1 MRTLMLIP
9 CLAVLLAAQPPVAE
23 RVERGLR
30 GPVVL
35 EGQAPVRH
43 AIADRMAALKVPGV
57 SVAVVDEGA
66 LAWARAYGQTGEG
79 GPVTTDTLF
88 QAASLSKPVAAMVA
102 LRLVELGTLSL
113 DEDVNVK
120 LKTWKVPASE
130 SLAGE
135 SVTLRRLLSHT
146 AGLTVSGF
154 PGYAAGAA
162 VPTLTQLLDGVAP
175 ANTGAIRVDTR
186 PGTRWRYSGGGYQVM
201 QLLVEDVTGKPFAH
215 VAKQLLLD
223 PLGMAHSTFEQ
234 PLPPAMLARAAAGH
248 DGKGEVI
255 AGKRHTY
262 PEQAAAGL
270 WTTPSDYARVILE
283 MQRPRVLRQATV
295 DTMLTPVLNE
305 YALGFGVQAT
315 DGQASFSH
323 GGSNAGFRCVF
334 RGYRSRLQGAV
345 VMTNAAN
352 GARLGSE
359 VMRAIAAEYGW
370 PDLKPRERA
379 IVPVSPDTLQSYAGT
394 YLFGDQ
400 KVIVTVQDGR
410 LTVQAPGQGP
420 VKVESGGDG
429 TFFDLEGAVPDLTFS
444 RNAAGQVQLS
454 AGGGVATRQ

>member
-1 MRTLMLIP
+1 
-9 CLAVLLAAQPPVAE
+9 
-23 RVERGLR
+23 
-30 GPVVL
+30 
-35 EGQAPVRH
+35 
-43 AIADRMAALKVPGV
+43 
-57 SVAVVDEGA
+57 
-66 LAWARAYGQTGEG
+66 
-79 GPVTTDTLF
+79 
-88 QAASLSKPVAAMVA
+88 
-102 LRLVELGTLSL
+102 
-113 DEDVNVK
+113 
-120 LKTWKVPASE
+120 
-130 SLAGE
+130 
-135 SVTLRRLLSHT
+135 
-146 AGLTVSGF
+146 
-154 PGYAAGAA
+154 
-162 VPTLTQLLDGVAP
+162 
-175 ANTGAIRVDTR
+175 
-186 PGTRWRYSGGGYQVM
+186 
-201 QLLVEDVTGKPFAH
+201 
-215 VAKQLLLD
+215 
-223 PLGMAHSTFEQ
+223 
-234 PLPPAMLARAAAGH
+234 
-248 DGKGEVI
+248 
-255 AGKRHTY
+255 
-262 PEQAAAGL
+262 
-270 WTTPSDYARVILE
+270 
-283 MQRPRVLRQATV
+283 VLRQATV